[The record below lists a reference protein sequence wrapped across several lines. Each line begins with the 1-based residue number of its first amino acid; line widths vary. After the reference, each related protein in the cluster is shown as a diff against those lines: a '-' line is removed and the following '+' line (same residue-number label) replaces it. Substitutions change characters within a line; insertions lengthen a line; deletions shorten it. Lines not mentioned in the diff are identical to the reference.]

1 MDGTIHNIEDQ
12 QGLIHPALVGFL
24 YVGIWGIQ
32 KLQIL
37 PFQFLIH
44 TSRTLTPFGYP
55 LLPSLGYSIMDRVW
69 QVASQKNRPIL

>member
-1 MDGTIHNIEDQ
+1 MDCTIHNIEDQ
-12 QGLIHPALVGFL
+12 LWLIHPALIGFL
-24 YVGIWGIQ
+24 CLGIWGIQ

-55 LLPSLGYSIMDRVW
+55 LLPSLGYSIMDKVW
-69 QVASQKNRPIL
+69 QVAWQKNLPIF